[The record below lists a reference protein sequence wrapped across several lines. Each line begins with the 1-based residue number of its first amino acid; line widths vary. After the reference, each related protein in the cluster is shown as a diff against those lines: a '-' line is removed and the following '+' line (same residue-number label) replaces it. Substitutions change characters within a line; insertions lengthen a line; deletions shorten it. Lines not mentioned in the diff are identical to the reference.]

1 LSALAATLTRDDLAE
16 HAKRLA
22 FIDRRNRVVILNWS
36 SEAARRGEVEPLGI
50 DVPGSGLI

>member
-1 LSALAATLTRDDLAE
+1 VPLAATLTRDDLAE